1 MVIEAAWAQV
11 RAALALGMDVGD
23 VGAVPMALRTIV
35 VYGISLAIVR
45 LGNKRFLSDASAFDV
60 IVGIMLGSIMSRAIN
75 GSAPLLPT
83 VVAGVVLVG
92 LHWLFATL
100 AFRTDWFGS
109 IVKGDPVLLVKDG
122 DLQWDGMRR
131 GKVSPR
137 DLEQA
142 LRMQGEPADIAKIQL
157 AYLERNG
164 QVSIVT
170 RKEGPR
176 TTLVPVEDGVQT
188 VRIELG

>member
-1 MVIEAAWAQV
+1 VIEAAWAQV

-35 VYGISLAIVR
+35 VYGSSLAIVR

-92 LHWLFATL
+92 LHWLFAML

-176 TTLVPVEDGVQT
+176 MTLVPVEDGVQT